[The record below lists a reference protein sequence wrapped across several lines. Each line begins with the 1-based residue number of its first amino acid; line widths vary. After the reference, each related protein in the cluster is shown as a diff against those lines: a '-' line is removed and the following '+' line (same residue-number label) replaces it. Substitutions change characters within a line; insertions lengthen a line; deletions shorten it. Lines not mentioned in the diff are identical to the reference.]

1 MKGWDGLV
9 SSVLLGTD
17 RRPANFDE
25 LPEYVRERLGDGGLL
40 DAAALATVYK
50 RAGRKP
56 LRELTPVEPA
66 GGEDRPLPRAA
77 AVRRLAAMLG
87 GFQTVVLGEWLRTAD
102 ANGWGV
108 PPEQLPAL
116 ADFARNRA
124 EYRPLVITAAGR
136 RARWLAELNPEWRF
150 LQAVDA
156 EGNDPGLWTH
166 GNAVQRRAWLLGLRR
181 RDPSA
186 AREDLAEV
194 WPNESAAT
202 RADFLGLFAEGL
214 SLADEEFLETGLDD
228 RSREVRRVAARLLAR
243 LPGARYGVRMSE
255 RLHAQLVESQGVL
268 AVDLPR
274 SLTASMERD
283 GLDSAN
289 PEGIGKRAWWF
300 HQIVANT
307 PLSTMDLAWLK
318 LPVEGCAP
326 EVLQSAWTEAAIREG
341 AARPPAAPGEAP
353 GAGGGMVPPR
363 GGITAR
369 GTTTGV
375 AGDAGPAGGPGSGA
389 APGRAGGSDA
399 AGEAGVG
406 RTGGA
411 AGVGEVGGA
420 ELASRWARELLLGNA
435 HTGSRN
441 PAELL
446 RLLPAE
452 EWAQSVNA
460 LRNTVDV
467 AELVGGLPVPWP
479 AELGRMVLDQLGKV
493 GTNRAW
499 ARLASIAARAVPPDV
514 LDHPITRDPSGDEDT
529 WRRRLV
535 ETLTFR
541 REMYEELT

>member
-9 SSVLLGTD
+9 SSMLLGTD
-17 RRPANFDE
+17 RRPADFDE
-25 LPEYVRERLGDGGLL
+25 LPDHVRERLGDGGLL

-56 LRELTPVEPA
+56 LRELTPLEPA
-66 GGEDRPLPRAA
+66 GGEDRPLPRPG

-87 GFQTVVLGEWLRTAD
+87 GFQTAALGEWLRTAD

-108 PPEQLPAL
+108 PPEHLPAL
-116 ADFARNRA
+116 ADYARNRA

-150 LQAVDA
+150 LHAADA
-156 EGNDPGLWTH
+156 ESNDPQLWTH
-166 GNAVQRRAWLLGLRR
+166 GNAIQRRAWLLGLRR
-181 RDPSA
+181 RDPGA
-186 AREDLAEV
+186 AREELAEV

-202 RADFLGLFAEGL
+202 RADFLGLFADGL
-214 SLADEEFLETGLDD
+214 SLGDEEFLEAALDD

-243 LPGARYGVRMSE
+243 LPGARYGVRMTE
-255 RLHAQLVESQGVL
+255 RLHSHLVESQGVL

-274 SLTASMERD
+274 SLTPSMERD
-283 GLDSAN
+283 GLDSVN
-289 PEGIGKRAWWF
+289 PEGVGKRAWWF

-307 PLSTMDLAWLK
+307 PLSSMNLAWLK
-318 LPVEGCAP
+318 TPVEGCAP
-326 EVLQSAWTEAAIREG
+326 EVLQSAWTESVIREST
-341 AARPPAAPGEAP
+341 PE
-353 GAGGGMVPPR
+353 
-363 GGITAR
+363 
-369 GTTTGV
+369 
-375 AGDAGPAGGPGSGA
+375 
-389 APGRAGGSDA
+389 
-399 AGEAGVG
+399 
-406 RTGGA
+406 
-411 AGVGEVGGA
+411 
-420 ELASRWARELLLGNA
+420 ASRWARELLLGNA
-435 HTGSRN
+435 NTGSRN

-446 RLLPAE
+446 RLLPSS
-452 EWAQSVNA
+452 EWAQAVNI
-460 LRNTVDV
+460 LRSSVDV
-467 AELVGGLPVPWP
+467 AELVGALPVPWP
-479 AELGRMVLDQLGKV
+479 PELGRMVLDQLAKV

>member
-1 MKGWDGLV
+1 
-9 SSVLLGTD
+9 
-17 RRPANFDE
+17 
-25 LPEYVRERLGDGGLL
+25 
-40 DAAALATVYK
+40 
-50 RAGRKP
+50 
-56 LRELTPVEPA
+56 
-66 GGEDRPLPRAA
+66 
-77 AVRRLAAMLG
+77 
-87 GFQTVVLGEWLRTAD
+87 
-102 ANGWGV
+102 V
-108 PPEQLPAL
+108 PPEHLPAL
-116 ADFARNRA
+116 ADYARNRA
-124 EYRPLVITAAGR
+124 EYRPLVIAAAGR

-156 EGNDPGLWTH
+156 EGNDPRLWTH
-166 GNAVQRRAWLLGLRR
+166 GNAIQRRAWLVGLRR
-181 RDPSA
+181 RDPAA
-186 AREDLAEV
+186 AREELAEV

-255 RLHAQLVESQGVL
+255 RLHAHLVESQGVL

-283 GLDSAN
+283 GLDSSN
-289 PEGIGKRAWWF
+289 PEGVGKRAWWF

-307 PLSTMDLAWLK
+307 PLTSMNLTWLQ

-341 AARPPAAPGEAP
+341 SAEW
-353 GAGGGMVPPR
+353 
-363 GGITAR
+363 AR
-369 GTTTGV
+369 G
-375 AGDAGPAGGPGSGA
+375 
-389 APGRAGGSDA
+389 
-399 AGEAGVG
+399 
-406 RTGGA
+406 
-411 AGVGEVGGA
+411 
-420 ELASRWARELLLGNA
+420 LLLGNA
-435 HTGSRN
+435 DTGSRN

-446 RLLPAE
+446 RLVPAE
-452 EWAQSVNA
+452 EWASAVDV

-467 AELVGGLPVPWP
+467 AELVGGLPGPWP
-479 AELGRMVLDQLGKV
+479 GELGRMVLDQLGKV

>member
-17 RRPANFDE
+17 RRPADFDE

-56 LRELTPVEPA
+56 LRELTPLEPA
-66 GGEDRPLPRAA
+66 GGEDRPLPRPG

-87 GFQTVVLGEWLRTAD
+87 GFQTAALGEWLRTAE

-108 PPEQLPAL
+108 PPEHLPAL
-116 ADFARNRA
+116 ADYARNRA
-124 EYRPLVITAAGR
+124 EYRPLVIAAAGR

-150 LQAVDA
+150 LHAADA
-156 EGNDPGLWTH
+156 ESNDPELWTH
-166 GNAVQRRAWLLGLRR
+166 GNAIQRRAWLLGLRR
-181 RDPSA
+181 REPGA
-186 AREDLAEV
+186 ARAELAEV

-228 RSREVRRVAARLLAR
+228 RSREVRRVAARMLAR
-243 LPGARYGVRMSE
+243 LAEAQYGVRMTE
-255 RLHAQLVESQGVL
+255 RLRSHLVESQGVL

-283 GLDSAN
+283 GLDSQN
-289 PEGIGKRAWWF
+289 PEGVGKRAWWF

-307 PLSTMDLAWLK
+307 PLSAMHLTWLET
-318 LPVEGCAP
+318 PVEGCAP
-326 EVLQSAWTEAAIREG
+326 EVLQSAWTEATVREG
-341 AARPPAAPGEAP
+341 AAAAARPSAEPAEADGGEA
-353 GAGGGMVPPR
+353 
-363 GGITAR
+363 
-369 GTTTGV
+369 
-375 AGDAGPAGGPGSGA
+375 
-389 APGRAGGSDA
+389 
-399 AGEAGVG
+399 
-406 RTGGA
+406 
-411 AGVGEVGGA
+411 
-420 ELASRWARELLLGNA
+420 LASRWARALLLANA
-435 HTGSRN
+435 NTGSRN

-446 RLLPAE
+446 RLLPPV
-452 EWAQSVNA
+452 EWARAVEVMRGS
-460 LRNTVDV
+460 VDV

-479 AELGRMVLDQLGKV
+479 PELARMILDQLVRV

-514 LDHPITRDPSGDEDT
+514 LDHPITRDPTGDEDT

-541 REMYEELT
+541 HEMHEELT